1 MLGDI
6 GQVIH
11 HLTQSVRLV
20 FHQLG
25 QFPQLR
31 VDFVRKVNQNGL
43 RHVFDHIQAVIHLY
57 CQRLEVRLA
66 RPDHPAIGQLPQKF
80 GQQGISLYFACF
92 QQGISLYF
100 ACFDFAFSPLPIFFR
115 LILHHL
121 YQSRRCLA
129 QEGRLLR
136 KDRNQ
141 FFSL

>member
-20 FHQLG
+20 FHQLR
-25 QFPQLR
+25 QLTQLR
-31 VDFVRKVNQNGL
+31 VYFMRKVNQNGL

-92 QQGISLYF
+92 
-100 ACFDFAFSPLPIFFR
+100 DFAFSPLPIFFR

-121 YQSRRCLA
+121 YQSRRCLT
-129 QEGRLLR
+129 QEGGLLR
-136 KDRNQ
+136 EDWNQ